1 MDSISF
7 IKSPISAEL
16 EDFKKH
22 FDSCLSSSN
31 LLLNSVIAHIRQKN
45 GKMMRPILVLLA
57 AKLYNEICPATL
69 HAAVALELLHTASL
83 VHDDVV
89 DESTERRGQLSV
101 NAVFNNKVAVL
112 TGDYL
117 LATALVEVGM
127 TRNYGIID
135 IVSKLGQD
143 LAEGELLQLSNVS
156 NPEYSEDIYF
166 DVIRKK
172 TAVLFAACMKAGALS
187 VGAGDEKAEYARLF
201 GEYIGLCFQIKDD
214 IFDYYESKEIGKPTG
229 NDMLEGKLT
238 LPALYA
244 LNSTRDKQA
253 QEIAAK
259 VKSGTATTDEIDIV
273 ISVGKF
279 LSGDYETMCDEIQEL
294 KATCKEHHLKVILE
308 TGALKTAANIKK
320 ASILSMYAGA
330 DFIKTSTG
338 KQQPAATPEAAYVMC
353 QAIKE
358 YHALTGNKI
367 GFKPAGGI
375 NCVNDALI
383 YYTIVKEVL
392 GEEWLNNGLFR
403 LGTSRLANLLLS
415 EIKGEE
421 MKFF

>member
-172 TAVLFAACMKAGALS
+172 TAVLFAACMKAAHDQRNRAAADVIPAAAVIIGYATLTHIYDSKDCSTVLHKCMLLS
-187 VGAGDEKAEYARLF
+187 RKYFLLRENYTTISLTPIFRAGTPVEQCAHTVSNEIFTPVGRNLHD
-201 GEYIGLCFQIKDD
+201 CF
-214 IFDYYESKEIGKPTG
+214 
-229 NDMLEGKLT
+229 
-238 LPALYA
+238 
-244 LNSTRDKQA
+244 
-253 QEIAAK
+253 
-259 VKSGTATTDEIDIV
+259 V
-273 ISVGKF
+273 INFHSF
-279 LSGDYETMCDEIQEL
+279 LSFPAFLYCNHSQS
-294 KATCKEHHLKVILE
+294 VI
-308 TGALKTAANIKK
+308 
-320 ASILSMYAGA
+320 
-330 DFIKTSTG
+330 
-338 KQQPAATPEAAYVMC
+338 
-353 QAIKE
+353 
-358 YHALTGNKI
+358 
-367 GFKPAGGI
+367 
-375 NCVNDALI
+375 
-383 YYTIVKEVL
+383 
-392 GEEWLNNGLFR
+392 
-403 LGTSRLANLLLS
+403 
-415 EIKGEE
+415 
-421 MKFF
+421 

>member
-1 MDSISF
+1 MDSISL

-22 FDSCLSSSN
+22 FDTCLSSSN

-57 AKLYNEICPATL
+57 AKLYNEVRPATL

-101 NAVFNNKVAVL
+101 NAIFNNKVAVL

-127 TRNYGIID
+127 TRNYAIID
-135 IVSKLGQD
+135 LVSNLGQD

-156 NPEYSEDIYF
+156 NPEYSEEVYF

-187 VGAGDEKAEYARLF
+187 VGVDDEKAEYARLF

-214 IFDYYESKEIGKPTG
+214 IFDYFESKEIGKPTG

-238 LPALYA
+238 LPALYV
-244 LNSTRDKQA
+244 LNTTTDAWA
-253 QEIAAK
+253 QEMALR
-259 VKSGTATTDEIDIV
+259 VKAGTATVDEITRLI
-273 ISVGKF
+273 
-279 LSGDYETMCDEIQEL
+279 E
-294 KATCKEHHLKVILE
+294 
-308 TGALKTAANIKK
+308 
-320 ASILSMYAGA
+320 
-330 DFIKTSTG
+330 FIK
-338 KQQPAATPEAAYVMC
+338 Q
-353 QAIKE
+353 
-358 YHALTGNKI
+358 N
-367 GFKPAGGI
+367 GGI
-375 NCVNDALI
+375 EYAVKVMYEYKERALDLLR
-383 YYTIVKEVL
+383 TLPDSAVK
-392 GEEWLNNGLFR
+392 
-403 LGTSRLANLLLS
+403 TSLITYLDYVVDRD
-415 EIKGEE
+415 K
-421 MKFF
+421 

>member
-1 MDSISF
+1 MDSISL

-22 FDSCLSSSN
+22 FDTCLSSSN

-57 AKLYNEICPATL
+57 AKLYNEVRPATL

-101 NAVFNNKVAVL
+101 NAIFNNKVAVL

-127 TRNYGIID
+127 TRNYAIID
-135 IVSKLGQD
+135 LVSNLGQD

-156 NPEYSEDIYF
+156 NPEYSEEVYF

-187 VGAGDEKAEYARLF
+187 VGVDDEKAEYARLF

-214 IFDYYESKEIGKPTG
+214 IFDYYENKEIGKPTG

-238 LPALYA
+238 LPALYV
-244 LNSTRDKQA
+244 LNSTQDK
-253 QEIAAK
+253 
-259 VKSGTATTDEIDIV
+259 
-273 ISVGKF
+273 
-279 LSGDYETMCDEIQEL
+279 
-294 KATCKEHHLKVILE
+294 
-308 TGALKTAANIKK
+308 
-320 ASILSMYAGA
+320 AGA
-330 DFIKTSTG
+330 GD
-338 KQQPAATPEAAYVMC
+338 C
-353 QAIKE
+353 
-358 YHALTGNKI
+358 
-367 GFKPAGGI
+367 
-375 NCVNDALI
+375 C
-383 YYTIVKEVL
+383 
-392 GEEWLNNGLFR
+392 
-403 LGTSRLANLLLS
+403 
-415 EIKGEE
+415 KG
-421 MKFF
+421 